1 MKWIILTVVFYV
13 LSYAFGGVAFPQIIG
28 SIREIKYGN
37 KRPYTFTL
45 VLWLAIFACVT
56 WLIYAYMKQYFLTYL
71 IALALPLLFTLRTTH
86 IE

>member
-1 MKWIILTVVFYV
+1 MKWVVLALVFYGF
-13 LSYAFGGVAFPQIIG
+13 SYVFGAVAFPQIIG
-28 SIREIKYGN
+28 SIREIKNGN

-45 VLWLAIFACVT
+45 LLWLTIFACVT

-71 IALALPLLFTLRTTH
+71 IALALPLLFTIRTKH